1 MLLRKTKEQGSVN
14 FLSGVDEMTR
24 MADMADHDKTFQKKS
39 EQQPLD
45 DLAEEQKSKKLSHK
59 DNGLMSANT
68 IMSTGYEGREDEKS
82 PGKYIKCETS
92 NTIWGQGKVKEP
104 LKIREDKSDTVDK
117 TLQLE
122 EQLAK
127 KRKSDIDRT
136 TSLPAIG
143 TTAVSVDDR
152 QNYSF
157 RPPANGIGIF
167 DTDAFDRVPEKTAG
181 ELSAEE
187 AETKK
192 KQPDDSW
199 RNSGKMHSSKDVLN
213 KLFEGLI
220 GQRKQEDVQS

>member
-14 FLSGVDEMTR
+14 FLSGIDEMTR
-24 MADMADHDKTFQKKS
+24 LADEADTSKSVQKMS
-39 EQQPLD
+39 EQQHID
-45 DLAEEQKSKKLSHK
+45 ALAEEQKSRKLLHK

-68 IMSTGYEGREDEKS
+68 IMSTGYEGRTDEKS
-82 PGKYIKCETS
+82 PGKYLKCETS
-92 NTIWGQGKVKEP
+92 NTIWQPGKVKEP
-104 LKIREDKSDTVDK
+104 LKIREDKSDAVDK

-122 EQLAK
+122 EKMEK
-127 KRKSDIDRT
+127 KRKADVDRT

-181 ELSAEE
+181 ELA
-187 AETKK
+187 AMRQKLRKPRQMTLGETQVKCTL
-192 KQPDDSW
+192 Q
-199 RNSGKMHSSKDVLN
+199 KM
-213 KLFEGLI
+213 F
-220 GQRKQEDVQS
+220 